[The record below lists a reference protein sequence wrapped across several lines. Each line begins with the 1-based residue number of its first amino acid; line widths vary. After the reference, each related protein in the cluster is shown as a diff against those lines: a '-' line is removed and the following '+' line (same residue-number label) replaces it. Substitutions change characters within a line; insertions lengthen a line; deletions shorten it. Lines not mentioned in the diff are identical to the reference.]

1 MYRRRKRHGKT
12 TLIRGLLGLKKPSG
26 GQLLFGDGLKSTQI
40 GYVPQQDAVQK
51 DFPASVYEV
60 VLSGCLNSRGL
71 LPGYSAA
78 QKKRAGENLELL
90 GIADLKNRSFQE
102 LSGGQ
107 RQRVLLARSLCA
119 AERLLLLDEPPP
131 DWIPLPSMSFMS

>member
-1 MYRRRKRHGKT
+1 M
-12 TLIRGLLGLKKPSG
+12 
-26 GQLLFGDGLKSTQI
+26 
-40 GYVPQQDAVQK
+40 
-51 DFPASVYEV
+51 

-107 RQRVLLARSLCA
+107 RQRVLLARSLCC
-119 AERLLLLDEPPP
+119 LLYTSRPVQQKETAPEGFGNEALFGKGLRA
-131 DWIPLPSMSFMS
+131 W